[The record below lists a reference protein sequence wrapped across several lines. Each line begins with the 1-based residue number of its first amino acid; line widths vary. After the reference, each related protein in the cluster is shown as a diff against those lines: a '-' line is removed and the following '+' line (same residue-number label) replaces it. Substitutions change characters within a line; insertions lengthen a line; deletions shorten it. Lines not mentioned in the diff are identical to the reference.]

1 MNKKDLIEQGYTF
14 EKVGKVEYINLCNKT
29 SLTKEELK
37 SHLDLAIELRNR
49 FLEKGKERGK
59 ALSIILPLVSQSDM
73 VQLLAELYE
82 LRIGE
87 GIFAEIEEA
96 IKDPKLHKLLKEII
110 NSECKT
116 KKLINKKNK
125 VKGGKRK
132 RWLKD
137 H

>member
-1 MNKKDLIEQGYTF
+1 
-14 EKVGKVEYINLCNKT
+14 
-29 SLTKEELK
+29 
-37 SHLDLAIELRNR
+37 LAIELRNR

-87 GIFAEIEEA
+87 GIFAEIEDVM
-96 IKDPKLHKLLKEII
+96 KDPKLHKLLKELI
-110 NSECKT
+110 NSEIKP
-116 KKLINKKNK
+116 KKMINKKNK

-132 RWLKD
+132 R
-137 H
+137 

>member
-73 VQLLAELYE
+73 VQLLSELYE

-87 GIFAEIEEA
+87 EMFAEIEDV
-96 IKDPKLHKLLKEII
+96 IKDPKLHKLLRELI
-110 NSECKT
+110 NSKIKP
-116 KKLINKKNK
+116 KKMINKKK
-125 VKGGKRK
+125 QDGRSKK
-132 RWLKD
+132 
-137 H
+137 